1 MDTVGVVLR
10 PRRGRDFKITD
21 RIAKHIRHPDAP
33 ESLGSSASELV
44 ATVAGVSG
52 SAIDANAITGT
63 KTAGL
68 QRATLQAACAAV
80 VAVKPNVDTRIAAQR
95 RTRGAIVA
103 DHLAATRCC
112 CGADVAA
119 RAAVGR
125 IGTQE
130 RAGSVTAD
138 STRDPVVRAKSGAA
152 QDSPLATSPLP
163 LTP

>member
-103 DHLAATRCC
+103 DPLAATRCC
-112 CGADVAA
+112 VGTDVAA
-119 RAAVGR
+119 GAAIGR
-125 IGTQE
+125 IGTQK
-130 RAGSVTAD
+130 RAGPVAVDTP
-138 STRDPVVRAKSGAA
+138 RDPTLNTKSRN
-152 QDSPLATSPLP
+152 
-163 LTP
+163 